1 MLPTEGSIR
10 LDGISY
16 SDLPVKFIRSH
27 FGIVTQDINL
37 FEGNILSN
45 IFPKLDPPELES
57 LTQPKLDKLLSIL
70 EEVEFLRH
78 FKSQKKLLQISQAE
92 LTDNS
97 QEFRRELLKK
107 SLTKKIDINSANF
120 SKGQCQMISFIRA
133 IMSDSRI
140 LLLDEATSSIDI
152 LTEKCIED
160 AVNREIREN
169 GRSALVIAHRIET
182 VKNCDRIYALG
193 ADGVIVREGKWEEIC
208 ELVL

>member
-1 MLPTEGSIR
+1 MLPTQGTIT
-10 LDGISY
+10 LDGVSY
-16 SDLPVKFIRSH
+16 TDLPVKFIRSH
-27 FGIVTQDINL
+27 FGIVTQDISL

-57 LTQPKLDKLLSIL
+57 LPASTLEQLICIL
-70 EEVEFLRH
+70 EEVDFLRH
-78 FKSQKKLLQISQAE
+78 FKSQKKLLQIDLAE
-92 LTDNS
+92 ATEGT
-97 QEFRRELLKK
+97 QQTRREMIRK

-133 IMSDSRI
+133 IMSESRV

-152 LTEKCIED
+152 LTEKSIED
-160 AVNREIREN
+160 AVNREIREK

-193 ADGVIVREGKWEEIC
+193 SDGNIAGVGKWEEIC
-208 ELVL
+208 DLVL